1 MTRARRWSPG
11 KGWVKIQEWDGTAT
25 WMKAL
30 PDGALLASY
39 QHSAEHDGKMEKWI
53 LELPRGSDFHWTIFD
68 KPRRIRWVLDDHEPG
83 DGIYGTK
90 ILLHEI
96 CGPSHKLYGG
106 TFPAR
111 RYSAWKRRGHMFSY
125 RRVRRGPVLR
135 GWEPDYDYNSR
146 IPRKILA
153 GLEPGAKE
161 LQAAAAYRARL
172 WEQWEQEE
180 GALSGAEAVAM
191 LRGLG

>member
-11 KGWVKIQEWDGTAT
+11 KGWVKIQEWDGTAV

-39 QHSAEHDGKMEKWI
+39 QYSAEHDGKMEKWI
-53 LELPRGSDFHWTIFD
+53 LELPRGSDFHWTILD

-90 ILLHEI
+90 ILLHET
-96 CGPSHKLYGG
+96 CGPSHKLYHGILRE
-106 TFPAR
+106 R
-111 RYSAWKRRGHMFSY
+111 RYHFLRKRGVMFSF
-125 RRVRRGPVLR
+125 RKARRGPVLR
-135 GWEPDYDYNSR
+135 GWEPDYTWTYR

-153 GLEPGAKE
+153 GLEPGPRELAERQAYWKRLAAK
-161 LQAAAAYRARL
+161 
-172 WEQWEQEE
+172 WEAQEQLD
-180 GALSGAEAVAM
+180 GNEAVAL
-191 LRGLG
+191 LRGLE